1 MLVNLDTNNHTKMAR
16 QNSTTPIVEICCN
29 LNRVDSSNQD
39 YEKANLQAVCRF
51 SLTWAKLSQVWAF
64 SNLMPKCTI
73 VYEGKKF

>member
-39 YEKANLQAVCRF
+39 SMYMKKQIF
-51 SLTWAKLSQVWAF
+51 KLFAD
-64 SNLMPKCTI
+64 LA
-73 VYEGKKF
+73 